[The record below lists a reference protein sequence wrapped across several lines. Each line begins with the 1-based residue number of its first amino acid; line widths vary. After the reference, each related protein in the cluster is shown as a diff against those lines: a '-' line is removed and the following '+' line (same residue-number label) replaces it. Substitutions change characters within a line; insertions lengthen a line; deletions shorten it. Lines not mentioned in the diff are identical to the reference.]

1 LLATA
6 PSTDPGSILHS
17 VKFIDPSP
25 PGCYTVGTAR
35 GHRRRLTHMDIG
47 ARLQA
52 VRKAK
57 NLSQRELAKRVG
69 VTNSTISLIEQN
81 KVSPSVSS
89 LKKVLD
95 GIPISLADF
104 FTHDFDDGAM
114 DSPFYRAADLPDV
127 GNNEIHY
134 FLIGQHRP
142 NRQMCLL
149 REVMPPG
156 SDTGETMLAHDGE
169 EGGVVIAGQVE
180 VTVGEQVRV
189 LGPGDGYY
197 FESRVPHRFRNV
209 GSSDAIVVSANT
221 PATF

>member
-1 LLATA
+1 
-6 PSTDPGSILHS
+6 
-17 VKFIDPSP
+17 
-25 PGCYTVGTAR
+25 
-35 GHRRRLTHMDIG
+35 MDIG

-52 VRKAK
+52 VRMNKG
-57 NLSQRELAKRVG
+57 LSQRELAKRVG

-104 FTHDFDDGAM
+104 FTLDLAGDAADG
-114 DSPFYRAADLPDV
+114 PFYTADDMPDL
-127 GNNEIHY
+127 GNNDIHY
-134 FLIGQHRP
+134 FLVGKRRG

-169 EGGVVIAGQVE
+169 EGGVIVQGQVE
-180 VTVGEQVRV
+180 VTVGDQVRV
-189 LGPGDGYY
+189 LGPGEAYY
-197 FESRVPHRFRNV
+197 FESRTPHRFRNI
-209 GSSDAIVVSANT
+209 GNEPAILVSANT
-221 PATF
+221 PPTF